1 MWNQNIFVLKISAKT
16 IEKTMEFQ
24 GLKGGNKN

>member
-1 MWNQNIFVLKISAKT
+1 MWIQNIFVLKISAKT

-24 GLKGGNKN
+24 GLKEGN